1 MVIKGDYMGLIN
13 NQVYLE
19 NNHKLWKAMFLDEK
33 EKLIKL
39 FDKDSFE
46 IEHVGSTAIDKLS
59 AKPIV
64 DIAVGIPS
72 FDIFQKYLNE
82 LSKIYLVK
90 ENYDKDEILL
100 VKEKGNKTLFLIH
113 VIPVNSNRYK
123 NMITFRDILKSNPD
137 VLKKYELLKIDL
149 ANKYPN
155 DREMYTKSKNDFIN
169 EVLKNTN

>member
-1 MVIKGDYMGLIN
+1 MGLIN

-19 NNHKLWKAMFLDEK
+19 NNHKLWKTMFSDEK
-33 EKLIKL
+33 EKLIKI

-64 DIAVGIPS
+64 DIAIGIPS

-113 VIPVNSNRYK
+113 VIQVNSNRYK

-137 VLKKYELLKIDL
+137 ILKKYELLKIDL
-149 ANKYPN
+149 ANKYSN

>member
-1 MVIKGDYMGLIN
+1 MGLIN

-19 NNHKLWKAMFLDEK
+19 NNHKLWKTMFSDEK
-33 EKLIKL
+33 EKLIKI

-64 DIAVGIPS
+64 DIAIGIPS

-123 NMITFRDILKSNPD
+123 NMIIFRDILKSNPD

-149 ANKYPN
+149 ANKYSN

>member
-1 MVIKGDYMGLIN
+1 MGLIN

-19 NNHKLWKAMFLDEK
+19 NNHKLWKTMFSDEK
-33 EKLIKL
+33 EKLIKI

-64 DIAVGIPS
+64 DIAIGIPS

-123 NMITFRDILKSNPD
+123 NMIIFRDILKSNPD

>member
-1 MVIKGDYMGLIN
+1 MGLIN

-19 NNHKLWKAMFLDEK
+19 NNHKLWKTMFSDEK
-33 EKLIKL
+33 EKLIKI

-64 DIAVGIPS
+64 DIAIGIPS
-72 FDIFQKYLNE
+72 FDFFQKYLNK
-82 LSKIYLVK
+82 LSKKYLVK

-113 VIPVNSNRYK
+113 VIQVNSNRYK

-137 VLKKYELLKIDL
+137 ILKKYELLKIDL

>member
-1 MVIKGDYMGLIN
+1 MGLIN

-19 NNHKLWKAMFLDEK
+19 NNHKLWKTMFSDEK
-33 EKLIKL
+33 EKLIKI

-64 DIAVGIPS
+64 DIAIGIPS

-113 VIPVNSNRYK
+113 VIQVNSNRYK

-137 VLKKYELLKIDL
+137 ILKKYELLKIDL